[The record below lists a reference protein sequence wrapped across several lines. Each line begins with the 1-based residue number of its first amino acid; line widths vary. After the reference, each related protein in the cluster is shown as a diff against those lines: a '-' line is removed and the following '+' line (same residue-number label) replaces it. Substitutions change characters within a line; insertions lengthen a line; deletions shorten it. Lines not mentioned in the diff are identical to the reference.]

1 MEREIG
7 GETSGARATGES
19 ESAIQQGIF
28 GDAGRSAPQ
37 GRQGEK
43 QAEHAAIDR
52 TAPPGGGERAS
63 AGGALAEIAHPGAEQ
78 GADQYGKEEAEDF
91 HGAR

>member
-52 TAPPGGGERAS
+52 TAPPSGGERAG
-63 AGGALAEIAHPGAEQ
+63 AGGALAKGTHQ
-78 GADQYGKEEAEDF
+78 GPEYGSDEDGGKETEGF
-91 HGAR
+91 HE